1 MNPVQILMMN
11 QQPTLVGLGYGL
23 LYNAHVIEDNRNVAP
38 IGCHIPTQAELEIL
52 VTYLGGSSIAGGKLK
67 EIGTTHWNSPNTGA
81 TNESGF
87 FGLGAGL
94 RGDIGVFDYINTGGF
109 FWTSTSPKQNEL
121 NIMWM
126 RYDSASLYHPA
137 VSNSNAGLPIR
148 CLCDTSDSTITDID
162 GNVYDTVVIGTQ
174 RWLAQNLK
182 VTKYRNGDSIPE
194 VTDNS
199 IWAGLT
205 TGALCA
211 YNNDWNNV

>member
-87 FGLGAGL
+87 FGLGAGA
-94 RGDIGVFDYINTGGF
+94 RGDGGVFDYINTGGF
-109 FWTSTSPKQNEL
+109 FWTSVRPEPDRLT
-121 NIMWM
+121 IMWM
-126 RYDSASLYHPA
+126 RYDSASLYYPA
-137 VSNSNAGLPIR
+137 TANIKVGIPIR

-162 GNVYDTVVIGTQ
+162 GNVYNTVIIGTQ
-174 RWLAQNLK
+174 KWLVQNLK
-182 VTKYRNGDSIPE
+182 VTKYRNGDAIPNITDT
-194 VTDNS
+194 VT
-199 IWAGLT
+199 WAGLT

-211 YNNDWNNV
+211 YDNDWNYV